1 MRKIGILLTSSVT
14 KEAVV
19 EYISKPLKNTFTECI
34 VVNDNIL
41 ELICNNRQEDV
52 KKIVIEEIR
61 KFKDKDIH
69 NIIFACSSI
78 SHLKNIAAQENVR
91 IFGIDDFLEK
101 ETQSFK
107 KIAFWATAPSAL
119 ENSSN
124 LFGSSQIVEGH
135 LVDKAFE
142 CLLAGE
148 KEKHNK
154 LIANYA
160 ESLSKDIQ
168 CIVLAQISMTYALD
182 SILKKVDIPVLSG
195 AATLVKNLLSQKE
208 PTGVELYDSIS
219 YIKEDDKD
227 KFIVSGSHG
236 GIPSVEYAIDKK
248 VFGAVFND
256 AGVGKNKAGVSGLSV
271 LEDNDI
277 LGITVKADS
286 AEIGNAE
293 DTYENGVVSY
303 FNGIAKN
310 FGVQKNMKIK
320 DFVQNL
326 TYQ

>member
-1 MRKIGILLTSSVT
+1 MRKIGILLTSSAT
-14 KEAVV
+14 KEAVA
-19 EYISKPLKNTFTECI
+19 EYISKPLKNTFTGCI
-34 VVNDNIL
+34 TVNDEIL
-41 ELICNNRQEDV
+41 ELIRHNKQEDV
-52 KKIVIEEIR
+52 KKLVIQEIQ
-61 KFKDKDIH
+61 KFKNNGIY

-78 SHLKNIAAQENVR
+78 SHLRSIAAQENVR
-91 IFGIDDFLEK
+91 IFSIDDFLRK

-107 KIAFWATAPSAL
+107 KVVFLATAPSAL
-119 ENSSN
+119 ENSGN
-124 LFGSSQIVEGH
+124 LFDESQVIEDR

-142 CLLAGE
+142 CLLTGE

-160 ESLSKDIQ
+160 GSLPKNIQ
-168 CIVLAQISMTYALD
+168 CIVLAQVSMTYALND
-182 SILKKVDIPVLSG
+182 ILKKVDIPVLSG

-208 PTGVELYDSIS
+208 PVGVEQYDSIS

-256 AGVGKNKAGVSGLSV
+256 AGVGKNNAGVSGLSV
-271 LEDNDI
+271 LEDNGI

-286 AEIGNAE
+286 AEIGNAK
-293 DTYENGVVSY
+293 DTYENGIISY
-303 FNGIAKN
+303 FNNIAKDY
-310 FGVQKNMKIK
+310 GVQKNMKVK

-326 TYQ
+326 TCR